1 VVNTILGRAFPGDP
15 IVGEEDAADLRPES
29 ASALRERIVELS
41 NQVLTAGLEIGETV
55 EWGLGP
61 TQRQTTEQLLDAID
75 RGTYGGGR
83 SGREC
88 LGFSLFFFG
97 T

>member
-1 VVNTILGRAFPGDP
+1 VNTILGRAFPGDP

-29 ASALRERIVELS
+29 GSALRQRIVELA
-41 NQVLTAGLEIGETV
+41 NETLVGDLRLGEME

-61 TQRQTTEQLLDAID
+61 AQRQTAEQLLDAID

-83 SGREC
+83 TGRE
-88 LGFSLFFFG
+88 
-97 T
+97 